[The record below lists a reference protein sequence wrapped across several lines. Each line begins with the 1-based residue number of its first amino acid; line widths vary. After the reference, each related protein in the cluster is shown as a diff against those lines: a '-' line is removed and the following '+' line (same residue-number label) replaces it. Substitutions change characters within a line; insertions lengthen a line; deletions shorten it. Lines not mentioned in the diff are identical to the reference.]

1 MRMWP
6 SGPPGVLAAEA
17 SSGGGGAAKPE
28 PDLARTEP
36 VTNLREHILTLQESK
51 DSAVRRR
58 ASI

>member
-28 PDLARTEP
+28 PDMARTEP
-36 VTNLREHILTLQESK
+36 VTNLR
-51 DSAVRRR
+51 SAHFGVLVQ
-58 ASI
+58 ADTSV